1 MNEKVTVVGSG
12 VAGLCCAYTLLQAQ
26 YQVEIITASNGPD
39 EQCCSWWAGGMLA
52 PYCEQETAEPLI
64 EKLGLESMAFWQ
76 RFTKAQQLDYH
87 ANGSL
92 VVAAPRDQALLNQF
106 AEQTHG
112 AEWLDAKRTS
122 ELEPDL
128 AHLGRALWFENEAH
142 MEPRKLIESLWQV
155 CQQLGAKVDTNQR
168 LSEEQIEQHA
178 QQVDWLIDCRGLA
191 ASESLPDLRGVKG
204 EMLHLYCP
212 EIELSRSIRLVH
224 PRHPI
229 YIVPRPN
236 HVFMLGATML
246 EVNDSKRASVRSV
259 LDLLS
264 AAYAI
269 NPAFAEAEIIEIGV
283 DARPAFDD
291 NLPKIKVTG
300 NWISANGLYR
310 HGFLGAP
317 ALASRVLDYIKQGHR
332 CNEVF
337 DASEVL
343 DANCA

>member
-1 MNEKVTVVGSG
+1 MSEQVVVVGSG
-12 VAGLCCAYTLLQAQ
+12 VAGLCCAHRLLEAG

-52 PYCEQETAEPLI
+52 PLCEQESAEPLV
-64 EKLGLESMAFWQ
+64 ETLGRESMVFWQ
-76 RFTKAQQLDYH
+76 GFTAQQQLDYH

-92 VVAAPRDQALLNQF
+92 VVAAPRDQSLLRQF
-106 AEQTHG
+106 SEQTHSG
-112 AEWLDAKRTS
+112 QWLDVNKTS

-128 AHLGRALWFENEAH
+128 AHLGRTLWFKDEAH
-142 MEPRKLIESLWQV
+142 MDPRKVITALWEV
-155 CQQLGAKVDTNQR
+155 CQQLGAKIQTDRR

-178 QQVDWLIDCRGLA
+178 LQVAWLIDCRGLS
-191 ASESLPDLRGVKG
+191 ASESMPDLRGVKG

-212 EIELSRSIRLVH
+212 EVELSRSIRLVH

-229 YIVPRPN
+229 YLVPRPD

-246 EVNDSKRASVRSV
+246 EVNDSRRATVRSV

-269 NPAFAEAEIIEIGV
+269 NPAFAEAEVIEIGV

-291 NLPKIKVTG
+291 NLPKIKVSG
-300 NWISANGLYR
+300 NRVAVNGLYR

-317 ALASRVLDYIKQGHR
+317 ALARRVLDYVKLGKR
-332 CNEVF
+332 CSDVF
-337 DASEVL
+337 DDSEVL
-343 DANCA
+343 DANYA